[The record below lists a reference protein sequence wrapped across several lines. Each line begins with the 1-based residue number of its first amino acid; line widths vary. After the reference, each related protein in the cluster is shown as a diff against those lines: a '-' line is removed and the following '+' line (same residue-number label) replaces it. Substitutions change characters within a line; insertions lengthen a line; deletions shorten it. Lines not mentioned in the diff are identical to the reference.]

1 MHWMGGLSDT
11 RWWPATAMPVSVARH
26 SPIQIGGCGLC
37 IWVLRVVFVL
47 VLVRTCQW
55 SIGAAPLALAG
66 RIAYRRG
73 LFADHVTVS

>member
-37 IWVLRVVFVL
+37 IWVLRVVIVL

-55 SIGAAPLALAG
+55 SIGAASSG
-66 RIAYRRG
+66 RPDRISARP
-73 LFADHVTVS
+73 FC